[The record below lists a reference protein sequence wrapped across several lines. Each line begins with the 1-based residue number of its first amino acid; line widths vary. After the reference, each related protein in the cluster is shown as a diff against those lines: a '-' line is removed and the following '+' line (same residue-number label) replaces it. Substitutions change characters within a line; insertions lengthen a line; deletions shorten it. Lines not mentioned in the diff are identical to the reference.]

1 MSTLIEQAAAR
12 LAQLRNS
19 GLAPTSAHAPADAGA
34 EAAVPPQQHDPLP
47 VPPTELPPSFQPG
60 VPPDF
65 SAGLPPAYVPPLPP
79 EFSQEL
85 PPPFQSELPQ
95 PFQPEPFQ
103 PELPPPFQSELP
115 PPFQPQP
122 PAPFEPSASFAS
134 GYGAEPR
141 PAGFPYDTPSQPAA
155 GFQPDYG
162 HPGSLPSGHGL
173 DMASPRPMALTS
185 RRVELD
191 LQRLAAANFVTPGAP
206 RNRIADQ
213 YRVIKRPLIA
223 NALGKGAAP
232 VAHGNRIMVT
242 SALPGEGKTF
252 TSVNLALS
260 IAAELDTTVMLV
272 DADVGRPSVL
282 KTLGLAPGPGLLD
295 VLEGRATMPEVL
307 LRTNIDKLTL
317 LSAGTLHDRATE
329 VLASDGM
336 HSLLQEVAQRYDDR
350 IIIFDSPPLLA
361 TTEARALASHMG
373 QVIMVVRAGH
383 TSQSDVRAALDT
395 IEFCPV
401 KLLLLN
407 QARSSKFDPYSTGHK
422 YSYGYGEEQTQQQPG

>member
-1 MSTLIEQAAAR
+1 MPGAAAGVASR
-12 LAQLRNS
+12 LVQA
-19 GLAPTSAHAPADAGA
+19 
-34 EAAVPPQQHDPLP
+34 
-47 VPPTELPPSFQPG
+47 
-60 VPPDF
+60 
-65 SAGLPPAYVPPLPP
+65 
-79 EFSQEL
+79 
-85 PPPFQSELPQ
+85 
-95 PFQPEPFQ
+95 
-103 PELPPPFQSELP
+103 
-115 PPFQPQP
+115 
-122 PAPFEPSASFAS
+122 
-134 GYGAEPR
+134 
-141 PAGFPYDTPSQPAA
+141 
-155 GFQPDYG
+155 
-162 HPGSLPSGHGL
+162 
-173 DMASPRPMALTS
+173 TS

-191 LQRLAAANFVTPGAP
+191 LQRLAALNFVTPGSP
-206 RNRIADQ
+206 RSRIADQ

-252 TSVNLALS
+252 TAVNLALS

-307 LRTNIDKLTL
+307 LRTNVDKLTL

-336 HSLLQEVAQRYDDR
+336 HALLQEVAQRYDDR
-350 IIIFDSPPLLA
+350 VIIFDSPPLLL

-373 QVIMVVRAGH
+373 QVIIVVQAGQ
-383 TSQSDVRAALDT
+383 TSQSDVQTALAT

-407 QARSSKFDPYSTGHK
+407 QARGTKLDAYATGYK
-422 YSYGYGEEQTQQQPG
+422 YGYGYGYGQEHGDQAA

>member
-1 MSTLIEQAAAR
+1 MSSLIEQAAAR
-12 LAQLRNS
+12 LAQLRN
-19 GLAPTSAHAPADAGA
+19 AGA
-34 EAAVPPQQHDPLP
+34 EAASSVSSQ
-47 VPPTELPPSFQPG
+47 PSTDAASG
-60 VPPDF
+60 VTPAF
-65 SAGLPPAYVPPLPP
+65 SAELLPSHFGSLPP
-79 EFSQEL
+79 EFPSAAEFPPTPEFSEAPHFSNAHGPEIPSMPTAACPAFDGASESAIGFEHREHADAL
-85 PPPFQSELPQ
+85 PVSRSEPTSTLAAT
-95 PFQPEPFQ
+95 
-103 PELPPPFQSELP
+103 
-115 PPFQPQP
+115 
-122 PAPFEPSASFAS
+122 PAPVA
-134 GYGAEPR
+134 R
-141 PAGFPYDTPSQPAA
+141 PVQT
-155 GFQPDYG
+155 
-162 HPGSLPSGHGL
+162 
-173 DMASPRPMALTS
+173 TS

-191 LQRLAAANFVTPGAP
+191 LQRLAALNFVTPGAP
-206 RNRIADQ
+206 RSRIADQ

-252 TSVNLALS
+252 TAVNLALS

-307 LRTNIDKLTL
+307 LRTNVDKLTL

-336 HSLLQEVAQRYDDR
+336 HALLQEVAQRYDDR
-350 IIIFDSPPLLA
+350 VIIFDSPPLLL

-373 QVIMVVRAGH
+373 QVIVVVQAGH
-383 TSQSDVRAALDT
+383 TSQSDVQTALAT

-407 QARSSKFDPYSTGHK
+407 QARGTKLDAYATGYK
-422 YSYGYGEEQTQQQPG
+422 YGYGYGYGQEHGDQPA

>member
-12 LAQLRNS
+12 LAQLRNA
-19 GLAPTSAHAPADAGA
+19 GLAPAPARAPADAGV
-34 EAAVPPQQHDPLP
+34 EAAPPQQQLRDALPL
-47 VPPTELPPSFQPG
+47 L
-60 VPPDF
+60 PPDF
-65 SAGLPPAYVPPLPP
+65 SADLPPAYVPPLPP
-79 EFSQEL
+79 ELSPEL
-85 PPPFQSELPQ
+85 PP
-95 PFQPEPFQ
+95 PFQ
-103 PELPPPFQSELP
+103 PELPPPFQAELP
-115 PPFQPQP
+115 PPFPPQP
-122 PAPFEPSASFAS
+122 STPFAS
-134 GYGAEPR
+134 GYGPELHPSEPQ
-141 PAGFPYDTPSQPAA
+141 PPLSTGFPYEAQSQAAA
-155 GFQPDYG
+155 GFQPDQGYPPPMPMPMYG
-162 HPGSLPSGHGL
+162 HGVGTV
-173 DMASPRPMALTS
+173 ATPRPMTATS

-191 LQRLAAANFVTPGAP
+191 LRRLAAANFVTPGAP
-206 RNRIADQ
+206 RSRIADQ

-350 IIIFDSPPLLA
+350 IIIFDSPPLLL

-407 QARSSKFDPYSTGHK
+407 QARSSKFDTYSTGHK
-422 YSYGYGEEQTQQQPG
+422 YGYGYGEEQAEQQPG

>member
-1 MSTLIEQAAAR
+1 MSSLIEQAAAR
-12 LAQLRNS
+12 LAQLRN
-19 GLAPTSAHAPADAGA
+19 AGA
-34 EAAVPPQQHDPLP
+34 QAGADESVAAQGAVAAAPGEQAPDFVAQEPLLYSNDVPDFPPTPEFPPLPSLSPASEFPKVDLPEIPSIPASVFPAPHASIEAASRMQVGYQYEKAPVPPVLAAAAVPPA
-47 VPPTELPPSFQPG
+47 
-60 VPPDF
+60 
-65 SAGLPPAYVPPLPP
+65 AGA
-79 EFSQEL
+79 
-85 PPPFQSELPQ
+85 
-95 PFQPEPFQ
+95 
-103 PELPPPFQSELP
+103 
-115 PPFQPQP
+115 
-122 PAPFEPSASFAS
+122 AS
-134 GYGAEPR
+134 R
-141 PAGFPYDTPSQPAA
+141 PAQT
-155 GFQPDYG
+155 
-162 HPGSLPSGHGL
+162 
-173 DMASPRPMALTS
+173 TS

-191 LQRLAAANFVTPGAP
+191 LQRLAALNFVTPGAP
-206 RNRIADQ
+206 RSRIADQ

-252 TSVNLALS
+252 TAVNLALS

-307 LRTNIDKLTL
+307 LRTNVDKLTL

-336 HSLLQEVAQRYDDR
+336 HALLQEVAQRYDDR
-350 IIIFDSPPLLA
+350 VIIFDSPPLLL

-373 QVIMVVRAGH
+373 QVIIVVQAGQ
-383 TSQSDVRAALDT
+383 TSQSDVQTALAT

-407 QARSSKFDPYSTGHK
+407 QARGTKLDAYATGYK
-422 YSYGYGEEQTQQQPG
+422 YGYGYGYGQEHGDQPA

>member
-1 MSTLIEQAAAR
+1 M
-12 LAQLRNS
+12 
-19 GLAPTSAHAPADAGA
+19 
-34 EAAVPPQQHDPLP
+34 
-47 VPPTELPPSFQPG
+47 
-60 VPPDF
+60 
-65 SAGLPPAYVPPLPP
+65 P
-79 EFSQEL
+79 EFSETPHFSDVQESEF
-85 PPPFQSELPQ
+85 PFMPTAARPAFDTAIGGATGANFREPGEALSMSRSEPTLAAT
-95 PFQPEPFQ
+95 
-103 PELPPPFQSELP
+103 
-115 PPFQPQP
+115 
-122 PAPFEPSASFAS
+122 PAP
-134 GYGAEPR
+134 R
-141 PAGFPYDTPSQPAA
+141 PVQT
-155 GFQPDYG
+155 
-162 HPGSLPSGHGL
+162 
-173 DMASPRPMALTS
+173 TS

-191 LQRLAAANFVTPGAP
+191 LQRLAALNFVTPGAP
-206 RNRIADQ
+206 RSRIADQ

-252 TSVNLALS
+252 TAVNLALS

-307 LRTNIDKLTL
+307 LRTNVDKLTL

-336 HSLLQEVAQRYDDR
+336 HALLQEVAQRYDDR
-350 IIIFDSPPLLA
+350 VIIFDSPPLLL

-373 QVIMVVRAGH
+373 QVIIVVQAGQ
-383 TSQSDVRAALDT
+383 TSQSDVQTALAT

-407 QARSSKFDPYSTGHK
+407 QARGTKLDAYATGYK
-422 YSYGYGEEQTQQQPG
+422 YGYGYGYGQEHGDQPA

>member
-1 MSTLIEQAAAR
+1 MSSLIEQAAAR
-12 LAQLRNS
+12 LAQLRN
-19 GLAPTSAHAPADAGA
+19 ASAESAKSVSSQPSADAGLGVA
-34 EAAVPPQQHDPLP
+34 
-47 VPPTELPPSFQPG
+47 PTFSAELPSLRSG
-60 VPPDF
+60 
-65 SAGLPPAYVPPLPP
+65 SLPP
-79 EFSQEL
+79 EFSSAVEFPPISEFSESPHSSDVHEPEFPSMPTAARPAFDTATEGGTGFKFREHAETL
-85 PPPFQSELPQ
+85 PVSRSEPTLTTAAM
-95 PFQPEPFQ
+95 
-103 PELPPPFQSELP
+103 
-115 PPFQPQP
+115 
-122 PAPFEPSASFAS
+122 PAPAT
-134 GYGAEPR
+134 R
-141 PAGFPYDTPSQPAA
+141 PLQT
-155 GFQPDYG
+155 
-162 HPGSLPSGHGL
+162 
-173 DMASPRPMALTS
+173 TS

-191 LQRLAAANFVTPGAP
+191 LQRLAALNFVTPGAP
-206 RNRIADQ
+206 RSRIADQ

-252 TSVNLALS
+252 TAVNLALS

-307 LRTNIDKLTL
+307 LRTNVDKLTL

-336 HSLLQEVAQRYDDR
+336 HTLLQEVAQRYDDR
-350 IIIFDSPPLLA
+350 VIIFDSPPLLL

-373 QVIMVVRAGH
+373 QVIIVVQAGQ
-383 TSQSDVRAALDT
+383 TSQSDVQTALAT

-407 QARSSKFDPYSTGHK
+407 QARGTKLDAYATGYK
-422 YSYGYGEEQTQQQPG
+422 YGYGYGYGQEHGDQPA

>member
-1 MSTLIEQAAAR
+1 MTSLIEQAAAR
-12 LAQLRNS
+12 LAQLRNA
-19 GLAPTSAHAPADAGA
+19 GQAPQPPRVPGAAEPEGRADPAPLPGDALPPADFYARDF
-34 EAAVPPQQHDPLP
+34 PS
-47 VPPTELPPSFQPG
+47 ELPPLPEELAPDLGAGF
-60 VPPDF
+60 PPVEF
-65 SAGLPPAYVPPLPP
+65 PPAYPNGPGMGFETDLPSKLQP
-79 EFSQEL
+79 EL
-85 PPPFQSELPQ
+85 PAA
-95 PFQPEPFQ
+95 FQPEPLPLPTGFGPEPQ
-103 PELPPPFQSELP
+103 PELPPPLSSVFPYEA
-115 PPFQPQP
+115 PQQ
-122 PAPFEPSASFAS
+122 
-134 GYGAEPR
+134 GAGGAFDAGAFGAR
-141 PAGFPYDTPSQPAA
+141 PAARSMPVPSSR
-155 GFQPDYG
+155 
-162 HPGSLPSGHGL
+162 PGPS
-173 DMASPRPMALTS
+173 TS

-206 RNRIADQ
+206 RTRIADQ

-252 TSVNLALS
+252 TAVNLALS

-307 LRTNIDKLTL
+307 LRTNVDKLTL

-336 HSLLQEVAQRYDDR
+336 HTLLQEVAQRYDDR
-350 IIIFDSPPLLA
+350 IIIFDSPPLLL

-383 TSQSDVRAALDT
+383 TSQSDVQTALSYID
-395 IEFCPV
+395 FCPV

-407 QARSSKFDPYSTGHK
+407 QARSTKFDSYATSYK
-422 YSYGYGEEQTQQQPG
+422 YGYGYAREQDEQHPA

>member
-1 MSTLIEQAAAR
+1 MMHSEFPADMHSDVQ
-12 LAQLRNS
+12 S
-19 GLAPTSAHAPADAGA
+19 GAPAGSEFAMA
-34 EAAVPPQQHDPLP
+34 TASVHS
-47 VPPTELPPSFQPG
+47 PTTFRS
-60 VPPDF
+60 
-65 SAGLPPAYVPPLPP
+65 
-79 EFSQEL
+79 
-85 PPPFQSELPQ
+85 
-95 PFQPEPFQ
+95 
-103 PELPPPFQSELP
+103 
-115 PPFQPQP
+115 
-122 PAPFEPSASFAS
+122 
-134 GYGAEPR
+134 
-141 PAGFPYDTPSQPAA
+141 
-155 GFQPDYG
+155 
-162 HPGSLPSGHGL
+162 
-173 DMASPRPMALTS
+173 SPTTS

-191 LQRLAAANFVTPGAP
+191 LERLAAAHFVTPGSP
-206 RNRIADQ
+206 RTRIADQ

-252 TSVNLALS
+252 TAVNLALS

-336 HSLLQEVAQRYDDR
+336 HALLQEVAQRYDDR
-350 IIIFDSPPLLA
+350 IIVFDSPPLLL

-373 QVIMVVRAGH
+373 QIIMVVRAGR
-383 TSQSDVRAALDT
+383 TSQSDVQAALAT

-407 QARSSKFDPYSTGHK
+407 QARGNKFDTYASEYK
-422 YSYGYGEEQTQQQPG
+422 YGYGYEQEQQGEQAS

>member
-19 GLAPTSAHAPADAGA
+19 GLAPAPSRAPADAGV
-34 EAAVPPQQHDPLP
+34 EAAVPPPLQQRDALP
-47 VPPTELPPSFQPG
+47 VPPPPFQPG

-65 SAGLPPAYVPPLPP
+65 RADLPSAYVPPLPP
-79 EFSQEL
+79 ELSPEL
-85 PPPFQSELPQ
+85 PPPFQPELP
-95 PFQPEPFQ
+95 PLFQ
-103 PELPPPFQSELP
+103 PELPPPFPPELP

-122 PAPFEPSASFAS
+122 SAPFAS
-134 GYGAEPR
+134 GYGPEFHPSEPR
-141 PAGFPYDTPSQPAA
+141 QPLSAGFPYEAQSQAAA
-155 GFQPDYG
+155 GLQPDYG
-162 HPGSLPSGHGL
+162 YHPSTYGHG
-173 DMASPRPMALTS
+173 MGTAAPSRSMTATS

-252 TSVNLALS
+252 TAVNLALS

-336 HSLLQEVAQRYDDR
+336 QSLLQEVAQRYDDR
-350 IIIFDSPPLLA
+350 IIIFDSPPLLL

-373 QVIMVVRAGH
+373 QIVMVVRAGH

-401 KLLLLN
+401 KLLVLN
-407 QARSSKFDPYSTGHK
+407 QARSSKFDTYSTGHK
-422 YSYGYGEEQTQQQPG
+422 YGYGYGQEQAEQQPG

>member
-19 GLAPTSAHAPADAGA
+19 GLAPAPADAGV
-34 EAAVPPQQHDPLP
+34 EAAVPPPQRDALP
-47 VPPTELPPSFQPG
+47 VPPAELPALPFQPG

-65 SAGLPPAYVPPLPP
+65 RAELPPAYVPPLPP
-79 EFSQEL
+79 ELSPEL
-85 PPPFQSELPQ
+85 PP
-95 PFQPEPFQ
+95 PFQ
-103 PELPPPFQSELP
+103 PELPPPFQ
-115 PPFQPQP
+115 PQP
-122 PAPFEPSASFAS
+122 SAPFASSYGPELHPS
-134 GYGAEPR
+134 EPR
-141 PAGFPYDTPSQPAA
+141 PPLSAGFPYEAPSQAGA

-162 HPGSLPSGHGL
+162 YQPPMYGHGMG
-173 DMASPRPMALTS
+173 MAAPPRSMAATS

-206 RNRIADQ
+206 RSRIADQ

-252 TSVNLALS
+252 TAVNLALS

-336 HSLLQEVAQRYDDR
+336 QSLLQEVAQRYDDR
-350 IIIFDSPPLLA
+350 IIIFDSPPLLL

-373 QVIMVVRAGH
+373 QIVMVVRAGH
-383 TSQSDVRAALDT
+383 TSQSDVQAALGT

-401 KLLLLN
+401 KLLVLN
-407 QARSSKFDPYSTGHK
+407 QARSSKFDTYSTGYK
-422 YSYGYGEEQTQQQPG
+422 YGYGYGYGQEQAQQQPG

>member
-1 MSTLIEQAAAR
+1 MRAPSAR
-12 LAQLRNS
+12 VPWRGPCRTCRCPARGPDPPPRAGWSWICSGWLR
-19 GLAPTSAHAPADAGA
+19 PTS
-34 EAAVPPQQHDPLP
+34 
-47 VPPTELPPSFQPG
+47 S
-60 VPPDF
+60 
-65 SAGLPPAYVPPLPP
+65 
-79 EFSQEL
+79 
-85 PPPFQSELPQ
+85 
-95 PFQPEPFQ
+95 
-103 PELPPPFQSELP
+103 
-115 PPFQPQP
+115 
-122 PAPFEPSASFAS
+122 
-134 GYGAEPR
+134 
-141 PAGFPYDTPSQPAA
+141 
-155 GFQPDYG
+155 
-162 HPGSLPSGHGL
+162 
-173 DMASPRPMALTS
+173 
-185 RRVELD
+185 
-191 LQRLAAANFVTPGAP
+191 PGAP
-206 RNRIADQ
+206 RTRIADQ

-252 TSVNLALS
+252 TAVNLALS

-307 LRTNIDKLTL
+307 LRTNVDKLTL

-336 HSLLQEVAQRYDDR
+336 HTLLQEVAQRYDDR
-350 IIIFDSPPLLA
+350 IIIFDSPPLLL

-383 TSQSDVRAALDT
+383 TSQSDVQTALSFID
-395 IEFCPV
+395 FCPV

-407 QARSSKFDPYSTGHK
+407 QARSSKFDSYATSYK
-422 YSYGYGEEQTQQQPG
+422 YGYGYAREQDEEHAA

>member
-1 MSTLIEQAAAR
+1 MSSLIEQAAAR
-12 LAQLRNS
+12 LAQLRS
-19 GLAPTSAHAPADAGA
+19 AGA
-34 EAAVPPQQHDPLP
+34 EPAQSVAIPAAGEAVAGVAPAFVADEAPPYSKNFADFVPAAEFPALPEMPSVPEFPKVQLPEIPSIPAAVFPSSHAGSEAAVRLQGAPHYEEGP
-47 VPPTELPPSFQPG
+47 VPPTI
-60 VPPDF
+60 V
-65 SAGLPPAYVPPLPP
+65 ATA
-79 EFSQEL
+79 
-85 PPPFQSELPQ
+85 
-95 PFQPEPFQ
+95 
-103 PELPPPFQSELP
+103 
-115 PPFQPQP
+115 
-122 PAPFEPSASFAS
+122 
-134 GYGAEPR
+134 
-141 PAGFPYDTPSQPAA
+141 TPVPAA
-155 GFQPDYG
+155 G
-162 HPGSLPSGHGL
+162 S
-173 DMASPRPMALTS
+173 ASRPVQTTS

-191 LQRLAAANFVTPGAP
+191 LQRLAALNFVTPGSP
-206 RNRIADQ
+206 RSRIADQ

-252 TSVNLALS
+252 TAVNLALS

-307 LRTNIDKLTL
+307 LRTNVDKLTL

-336 HSLLQEVAQRYDDR
+336 HALLQEVAQRYDDR
-350 IIIFDSPPLLA
+350 VIIFDSPPLLL

-373 QVIMVVRAGH
+373 QVIIVVQAGQ
-383 TSQSDVRAALDT
+383 TSQSDVQTALAT

-401 KLLLLN
+401 KLMLLN
-407 QARSSKFDPYSTGHK
+407 QARGTKLDAYATGYK
-422 YSYGYGEEQTQQQPG
+422 YGYGYGYGQEHGDQPA

>member
-1 MSTLIEQAAAR
+1 MSSLIEQAAAR
-12 LAQLRNS
+12 LAQLRNAS
-19 GLAPTSAHAPADAGA
+19 AESAKSVSSQPSADAALGVAPTFSA
-34 EAAVPPQQHDPLP
+34 
-47 VPPTELPPSFQPG
+47 ELPSLRSG
-60 VPPDF
+60 
-65 SAGLPPAYVPPLPP
+65 SLPP
-79 EFSQEL
+79 EFSSAVEFSPISEFSESPHSSDVHEPEFPSIPTAARPAFDTATEGGTGFKFREHAEAL
-85 PPPFQSELPQ
+85 PVSRSEPTLTTAAM
-95 PFQPEPFQ
+95 
-103 PELPPPFQSELP
+103 
-115 PPFQPQP
+115 
-122 PAPFEPSASFAS
+122 PAPAT
-134 GYGAEPR
+134 R
-141 PAGFPYDTPSQPAA
+141 PLQT
-155 GFQPDYG
+155 
-162 HPGSLPSGHGL
+162 
-173 DMASPRPMALTS
+173 TS

-191 LQRLAAANFVTPGAP
+191 LQRLAALNFVTPGAP
-206 RNRIADQ
+206 RSRIADQ

-252 TSVNLALS
+252 TAVNLALS

-307 LRTNIDKLTL
+307 LRTNVDKLTL

-336 HSLLQEVAQRYDDR
+336 HTLLQEVAQRYDDR
-350 IIIFDSPPLLA
+350 VIIFDSPPLLL

-373 QVIMVVRAGH
+373 QVIIVVQAGQ
-383 TSQSDVRAALDT
+383 TSQSDVQTALAT

-407 QARSSKFDPYSTGHK
+407 QARGTKLDAYATGYK
-422 YSYGYGEEQTQQQPG
+422 YGYGYGYGQEHGDQPA

>member
-1 MSTLIEQAAAR
+1 MSSLIEQAAAR
-12 LAQLRNS
+12 LAQLRN
-19 GLAPTSAHAPADAGA
+19 AGA
-34 EAAVPPQQHDPLP
+34 EPVQSSAVPVAGETVPDAAPAFAADEAEAFSRNFPDFAPAPGFPPMPELPSVPEFPKVQLPELPAIPAPVFPSSHAAAEPVASRLQGGLHPEERP
-47 VPPTELPPSFQPG
+47 VPPTMAAMG
-60 VPPDF
+60 
-65 SAGLPPAYVPPLPP
+65 
-79 EFSQEL
+79 
-85 PPPFQSELPQ
+85 
-95 PFQPEPFQ
+95 
-103 PELPPPFQSELP
+103 
-115 PPFQPQP
+115 
-122 PAPFEPSASFAS
+122 APVS
-134 GYGAEPR
+134 
-141 PAGFPYDTPSQPAA
+141 AA
-155 GFQPDYG
+155 GA
-162 HPGSLPSGHGL
+162 
-173 DMASPRPMALTS
+173 ASRPVQTTS

-191 LQRLAAANFVTPGAP
+191 LQRLAALNFVTPGAP
-206 RNRIADQ
+206 RSRIADQ

-252 TSVNLALS
+252 TAVNLALS

-282 KTLGLAPGPGLLD
+282 KTLGLAAGPGLLD

-307 LRTNIDKLTL
+307 LRTNVDKLTL

-336 HSLLQEVAQRYDDR
+336 HALLQEVAQRYDDR
-350 IIIFDSPPLLA
+350 VIIFDSPPLLL

-373 QVIMVVRAGH
+373 QVIIVVQAGQ
-383 TSQSDVRAALDT
+383 TSQSDVQTALAT

-407 QARSSKFDPYSTGHK
+407 QARGTKLDAYATGYK
-422 YSYGYGEEQTQQQPG
+422 YGYGYGYGQEHGDQPA

>member
-1 MSTLIEQAAAR
+1 MTSLIEQAAAR
-12 LAQLRNS
+12 LAQLRNA
-19 GLAPTSAHAPADAGA
+19 GQAPQPPRVPGAAEPAGRADPA
-34 EAAVPPQQHDPLP
+34 PLP
-47 VPPTELPPSFQPG
+47 GDALPRADLYARDFPPELPPLPEDFAQAPG
-60 VPPDF
+60 AGFPPVDF
-65 SAGLPPAYVPPLPP
+65 PPAYPDGPGMGFEADLPP
-79 EFSQEL
+79 EL
-85 PPPFQSELPQ
+85 PAA
-95 PFQPEPFQ
+95 FQPEPLPTGFEPEPQ
-103 PELPPPFQSELP
+103 PELPPPLP
-115 PPFQPQP
+115 SAFPYEAPQQRADSTFDAGTFGARP
-122 PAPFEPSASFAS
+122 AARSLPDTPAPSSRPGPS
-134 GYGAEPR
+134 
-141 PAGFPYDTPSQPAA
+141 
-155 GFQPDYG
+155 
-162 HPGSLPSGHGL
+162 
-173 DMASPRPMALTS
+173 TS

-206 RNRIADQ
+206 RTRIADQ

-252 TSVNLALS
+252 TAVNLALS

-295 VLEGRATMPEVL
+295 VLEGRATMREVL
-307 LRTNIDKLTL
+307 LRTNVDKLTL

-336 HSLLQEVAQRYDDR
+336 QTLLQEVAQRYDDR
-350 IIIFDSPPLLA
+350 IIIFDSPPLLL

-383 TSQSDVRAALDT
+383 TSQADVQAALNT

-407 QARSSKFDPYSTGHK
+407 QARDSKFDAYATGYK
-422 YSYGYGEEQTQQQPG
+422 YGYGYGYGQEQAEKQPG

>member
-12 LAQLRNS
+12 LAQLRNT
-19 GLAPTSAHAPADAGA
+19 GLAPQSTRAPADFGSELVPQRELMA
-34 EAAVPPQQHDPLP
+34 PPQA
-47 VPPTELPPSFQPG
+47 VLPPSFQPG

-65 SAGLPPAYVPPLPP
+65 SADPPSAYTEPLPP
-79 EFSQEL
+79 EFSPEL
-85 PPPFQSELPQ
+85 LP
-95 PFQPEPFQ
+95 PFQPEP
-103 PELPPPFQSELP
+103 P
-115 PPFQPQP
+115 
-122 PAPFEPSASFAS
+122 ASFAS
-134 GYGAEPR
+134 GLR
-141 PAGFPYDTPSQPAA
+141 PELQPPELQPPLSAGFPYGAQPQGAA
-155 GFQPDYG
+155 SFPPEYG
-162 HPGSLPSGHGL
+162 YIPPLSGHGVG
-173 DMASPRPMALTS
+173 MAAASHSMPATS

-206 RNRIADQ
+206 RTRIADQ

-242 SALPGEGKTF
+242 SSLPGEGKTF
-252 TSVNLALS
+252 TAVNLALS

-350 IIIFDSPPLLA
+350 IIIFDSPPLLL

-383 TSQSDVRAALDT
+383 TSQSDVQAALST

-407 QARSSKFDPYSTGHK
+407 QARSSKFDAYATGYK
-422 YSYGYGEEQTQQQPG
+422 YGYGYGQEQAEQQPG

>member
-1 MSTLIEQAAAR
+1 MSSLIEQAAAR
-12 LAQLRNS
+12 LAQLRNA
-19 GLAPTSAHAPADAGA
+19 GVADPGQTTALPAVQDPIAGVVPTSDAGNA
-34 EAAVPPQQHDPLP
+34 SLQPSDFPGFTAA
-47 VPPTELPPSFQPG
+47 
-60 VPPDF
+60 
-65 SAGLPPAYVPPLPP
+65 P
-79 EFSQEL
+79 EF
-85 PPPFQSELPQ
+85 PPM
-95 PFQPEPFQ
+95 PEFPPVHEFPEVQ
-103 PELPPPFQSELP
+103 LPELPAIPAAVFPSSHAASEAASAVKAQGG
-115 PPFQPQP
+115 F
-122 PAPFEPSASFAS
+122 FHEERSVPSAIA
-134 GYGAEPR
+134 AT
-141 PAGFPYDTPSQPAA
+141 AMPAA
-155 GFQPDYG
+155 TAGA
-162 HPGSLPSGHGL
+162 
-173 DMASPRPMALTS
+173 ASRLVQATS

-191 LQRLAAANFVTPGAP
+191 LQRLAALNFVTPGSP
-206 RNRIADQ
+206 RSRIADQ

-252 TSVNLALS
+252 TAVNLALS

-307 LRTNIDKLTL
+307 LRTNVDKLTL

-336 HSLLQEVAQRYDDR
+336 HALLQEVAQRYDDR
-350 IIIFDSPPLLA
+350 VIIFDSPPLLL

-373 QVIMVVRAGH
+373 QVIIVVQAGQ
-383 TSQSDVRAALDT
+383 TSQSDVQTALAT

-407 QARSSKFDPYSTGHK
+407 QARGTKLDAYATGYK
-422 YSYGYGEEQTQQQPG
+422 YGYGYGYGQEHGDQAA